1 MTLDGPCASAAG
13 TIDHRRRG
21 PMMGA
26 GQAGV
31 DTSKVIPSSRPP
43 SHSSKFYLIPKVLD
57 LSVTMYEREI
67 DPSPGHF
74 SESDS
79 AALSIVL

>member
-1 MTLDGPCASAAG
+1 MTVDGPCASAAG
-13 TIDHRRRG
+13 TIDQRQRG

-31 DTSKVIPSSRPP
+31 DTSKVIPSSPPP

-57 LSVTMYEREI
+57 LSVTMYERQI
-67 DPSPGHF
+67 DPSQDIFLNQTP
-74 SESDS
+74 
-79 AALSIVL
+79 ALSIVL